1 MRLFRCTET
10 DKILTEEQLQREFE
24 ILKTEEPETYDY
36 NFSQFVEN
44 CLSKNGFLEEV
55 KSNGKN

>member
-10 DKILTEEQLQREFE
+10 DKVLSEEQLQREFE
-24 ILKTEEPETYDY
+24 VLKAEEPETYDY
-36 NFSQFVEN
+36 NFGQFVEN

-55 KSNGKN
+55 K